1 MSIAAFRVAMATNK
15 PRNGSMILDMTFL
28 PPRGR
33 AKLPDFHR
41 PPPSVRP
48 TPRAR
53 LPAGPAL
60 AARAAILGR
69 LTRPP
74 ERGVVAGMETV
85 FDTLAY
91 TRRLT
96 QAGVEAKHA
105 EALTDALRAAFS
117 EGVATKADIARLE
130 ARMDALE
137 ANMRAMQWVL
147 GLIAALCVMM
157 AARLFG
163 VL

>member
-1 MSIAAFRVAMATNK
+1 M
-15 PRNGSMILDMTFL
+15 
-28 PPRGR
+28 
-33 AKLPDFHR
+33 
-41 PPPSVRP
+41 
-48 TPRAR
+48 
-53 LPAGPAL
+53 
-60 AARAAILGR
+60 
-69 LTRPP
+69 
-74 ERGVVAGMETV
+74 VAGMETV

-96 QAGVEAKHA
+96 QAGVEDKHA

-130 ARMDALE
+130 ARMDAQDAKLDALDAKLD

-147 GLIAALCVMM
+147 GLMAALLVMI

-163 VL
+163 VI

>member
-1 MSIAAFRVAMATNK
+1 M
-15 PRNGSMILDMTFL
+15 
-28 PPRGR
+28 
-33 AKLPDFHR
+33 
-41 PPPSVRP
+41 
-48 TPRAR
+48 
-53 LPAGPAL
+53 
-60 AARAAILGR
+60 
-69 LTRPP
+69 
-74 ERGVVAGMETV
+74 VAGMEAV

-96 QAGVEAKHA
+96 QAGVEDKHA

-130 ARMDALE
+130 ARMDAQDAKLDAQDAKMDAQDAKLDALDAKLD

-147 GLIAALCVMM
+147 GLVVVLLVTV

-163 VL
+163 AI

>member
-1 MSIAAFRVAMATNK
+1 M
-15 PRNGSMILDMTFL
+15 
-28 PPRGR
+28 
-33 AKLPDFHR
+33 
-41 PPPSVRP
+41 
-48 TPRAR
+48 
-53 LPAGPAL
+53 
-60 AARAAILGR
+60 
-69 LTRPP
+69 
-74 ERGVVAGMETV
+74 VAGMETV

-96 QAGVEAKHA
+96 QAGVEDKHA

-147 GLIAALCVMM
+147 GLIAALLVMM

-163 VL
+163 VI